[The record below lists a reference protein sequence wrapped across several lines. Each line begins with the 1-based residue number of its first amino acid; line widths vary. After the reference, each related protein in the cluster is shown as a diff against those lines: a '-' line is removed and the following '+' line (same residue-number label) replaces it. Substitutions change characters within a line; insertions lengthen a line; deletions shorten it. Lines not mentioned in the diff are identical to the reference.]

1 MNPDDL
7 NLAGLCNCKLFS
19 SPRAIP
25 VSLMNLRPDRG
36 WWGLKPISQTQGSL
50 GTRFMTRCHSV
61 SCLGIHYWH
70 LLAFA
75 LQMSSLFFLFFLFFW
90 SFSSLF
96 LSDFLA
102 PAQPCGEWDPS
113 VLLVSAPTLCHHSHK
128 WFVSLLQPQPSIACS
143 VPHLATRNRKTGGE
157 QLRFVLI

>member
-25 VSLMNLRPDRG
+25 VSLMNLCPDWS
-36 WWGLKPISQTQGSL
+36 WWGLKPISQSQGSL
-50 GTRFMTRCHSV
+50 GTQFMTRCHSV

-75 LQMSSLFFLFFLFFW
+75 LQMSSLFFRSFFFF
-90 SFSSLF
+90 SLF
-96 LSDFLA
+96 LNDFLA
-102 PAQPCGEWDPS
+102 SAQPCEEWNPS
-113 VLLVSAPTLCHHSHK
+113 VLLVSAPTLCHQCQGANGLCPCLVSASLSHE
-128 WFVSLLQPQPSIACS
+128 
-143 VPHLATRNRKTGGE
+143 E
-157 QLRFVLI
+157 QEN

>member
-25 VSLMNLRPDRG
+25 VSLMNLRPDRSR
-36 WWGLKPISQTQGSL
+36 WGLKPISQTRGSL

-75 LQMSSLFFLFFLFFW
+75 LQMSQMSSLFFFFLVVF
-90 SFSSLF
+90 SLF
-96 LSDFLA
+96 LNDFPA
-102 PAQPCGEWDPS
+102 SAQPSGEWNPS
-113 VLLVSAPTLCHHSHK
+113 VLLVSAQTLCHHRRGASGLCPCFSHSPAL
-128 WFVSLLQPQPSIACS
+128 VVQCLTQP
-143 VPHLATRNRKTGGE
+143 RGTGKLRG
-157 QLRFVLI
+157 QLGFILV

>member
-1 MNPDDL
+1 MNPGDL

-25 VSLMNLRPDRG
+25 VSLMNLRPDQS
-36 WWGLKPISQTQGSL
+36 WWGLKPISQSQGSL
-50 GTRFMTRCHSV
+50 GTRFMTHCHSV

-75 LQMSSLFFLFFLFFW
+75 LQMSRIFFFSRFF
-90 SFSSLF
+90 SLF

-102 PAQPCGEWDPS
+102 SAQPCGNSS
-113 VLLVSAPTLCHHSHK
+113 VLLVSAPILCHHQSK
-128 WFVSLLQPQPSIACS
+128 WFVSLLQPQPSTACS
-143 VPHLATRNRKTGGE
+143 EPHSATRNRKTGGNTGIYFD
-157 QLRFVLI
+157 LNPYF

>member
-25 VSLMNLRPDRG
+25 VSLMNLCPDRS
-36 WWGLKPISQTQGSL
+36 WWGLKPISQSQGSL

-70 LLAFA
+70 LFAYA
-75 LQMSSLFFLFFLFFW
+75 LQMSSLFFFLSFWWLFF
-90 SFSSLF
+90 SLF

-102 PAQPCGEWDPS
+102 PAQPCGEWEPLS
-113 VLLVSAPTLCHHSHK
+113 PAGLCSPPCHHSHR
-128 WFVSLLQPQPSIACS
+128 WFVSLLQPKPRIVCS
-143 VPHLATRNRKTGGE
+143 VPHSAMRNR
-157 QLRFVLI
+157 